1 MCPPPW
7 IGSHPAISAKLDRIA
22 YLKAFC
28 SILKVRI
35 AYLSDRRINR
45 MSSESGPT
53 ADPKLDQKAFLVA
66 AKRALGAGG
75 RRLTWDQLATR
86 LGVEP
91 RAMKTYRMPVES
103 SDFRTM
109 PRLLVEKIE
118 ALVAEALK
126 TTAASGSESRA
137 ESGGVVW
144 QPRGDPMRVL
154 PASLA
159 ALVMRQARQVFMGG
173 GATMVSGV
181 DRLWSGVAGLGHEDR
196 RAMALVS
203 RARLTLGLSD
213 VGAEIHELLAHCTKP
228 LGEWLPVPSVSDA
241 GLSTVRLIDA
251 EDRMPTLEAEELA
264 RGFAG
269 MAGLLEEQIFAAFQD
284 SLSKQSAKDADD
296 YYTQV
301 RTFVVRNPV
310 VTRKHMLKFLAGLP
324 SAVWVCVEQQFYEPL
339 PGALAA
345 GETTTLCSH
354 CHNVMTRSRGALH
367 CTTAACAAEHGARPG
382 PTLPAADLFRLNRSL
397 RKYWLEPGID
407 ELRIAERL
415 TARGHTVR
423 MYPNRDT
430 VDLDL
435 GEGSKVGVDLKAYS
449 SPELLGERLRRRPGG
464 LMSYKTPWLVI
475 PDWLARRV
483 PNYIGR
489 VSACLEGSPIRA
501 LTLADAVEEL
511 GHA

>member
-1 MCPPPW
+1 MQQ
-7 IGSHPAISAKLDRIA
+7 D
-22 YLKAFC
+22 
-28 SILKVRI
+28 
-35 AYLSDRRINR
+35 
-45 MSSESGPT
+45 SGPA
-53 ADPKLDQKAFLVA
+53 ADLKIDQKAFLVA

-75 RRLTWDQLATR
+75 SRLTWDQFAAR

-91 RAMKTYRMPVES
+91 RAMKTYRMPAES
-103 SDFRTM
+103 SDFRTI

-118 ALVAEALK
+118 ALVADALK
-126 TTAASGSESRA
+126 ATATSGA
-137 ESGGVVW
+137 ESGEDREGTVW
-144 QPRGDPMRVL
+144 RPRGDPMNAL

-159 ALVMRQARQVFMGG
+159 ALVMRQGRQVFMGG

-181 DRLWSGVAGLGHEDR
+181 DRLWSGVAGLGDEDR

-203 RARLTLGLSD
+203 RARLTLGLRD

-228 LGEWLPVPSVSDA
+228 LGEWLPVPSVTDG
-241 GLSTVRLIDA
+241 GLATVCLIDA

-269 MAGLLEEQIFAAFQD
+269 MTGLLEEQVFAAFQD

-310 VTRKHMLKFLAGLP
+310 VTRKHLLKFLAGLP

-354 CHNVMTRSRGALH
+354 CNNVMTRSRGALH
-367 CTTAACAAEHGARPG
+367 CTTAACAAEHGASRG
-382 PTLPAADLFRLNRSL
+382 LTLPAADLFRLNRPL

-407 ELRIAERL
+407 ELRLAERL
-415 TARGHTVR
+415 AARGHTVR

-435 GEGSKVGVDLKAYS
+435 GEGGKVGIDLKAYS

-464 LMSYKTPWLVI
+464 LMTYKTPWLVI

-483 PNYIGR
+483 PNYVDR

-511 GHA
+511 SHA